1 LRHDIIEL
9 AKKHDQWRN
18 SSCINLQPSENILSP
33 AVRRL
38 LASDMASRYTLR
50 SNEFI
55 GNGGASNSYGGTKYM
70 DEIERRGEETASK
83 LFGARTSLKP
93 LSGHI
98 ASLLMIASVCRKGD
112 TIMAVSSADGGYDGY
127 GQSYIPDM
135 FSLKFRPL
143 QFDREIWNV
152 KGEETAEDIRRYKP
166 KLVVLGQS
174 FILFPYDI
182 GPISDAC
189 REEGTV
195 LAYDASHVL
204 GLVAGGRF
212 QRPIQERCDILIGST
227 HKSFP
232 GPQGGIFA
240 TNDDGIWKSFVWN
253 CTWRLIDNAHWN
265 RIAALSQA
273 MEEMRRHASNYAARI
288 EANTQALGRSLGE
301 EGVVCKFSGI
311 GYSRSHQLHLDSDA
325 LASMDLSLAKLNEEL
340 EKNDII
346 VDTTGRIGTSEV
358 SRLGMG
364 AREMRL
370 ISALVGGALRG
381 ENVKAEAN
389 RLRKRFDVHYL

>member
-1 LRHDIIEL
+1 LRYDIPLLAGRHDR
-9 AKKHDQWRN
+9 WRN
-18 SSCINLQPSENILSP
+18 SRCINLQPSENILSP
-33 AVRRL
+33 AVRKL
-38 LASDMASRYTLR
+38 LSSDMASRYTLR

-55 GNGGASNSYGGTKYM
+55 SNGGASNSYGGTKYM
-70 DEIERRGEETASK
+70 DEIEMRGEETASK

-98 ASLLMIASVCRKGD
+98 ASLLMFASVCRKGD

-127 GQSYIPDM
+127 GQDYIPDL
-135 FSLKFRPL
+135 FSLKFRPI
-143 QFDREIWNV
+143 QFDRERWNV
-152 KGEETAEDIRRYKP
+152 RDEETAADIRRYKP

-174 FILFPYDI
+174 FILFPYDMRA
-182 GPISDAC
+182 ISDAC
-189 REEGTV
+189 KDEGCI

-212 QRPIQERCDILIGST
+212 QRPIQEGCDILIGST

-240 TNDDGIWKSFVWN
+240 TNDERIWKSFVWN
-253 CTWRLIDNAHWN
+253 CTWRILDNAHWN

-273 MEEMRRHASNYAARI
+273 MEEMKRHGSSYAARI
-288 EANTQALGRSLGE
+288 EANTRALGRSLSEQGLK
-301 EGVVCKFSGI
+301 CKFGEL
-311 GYSRSHQLHLDSDA
+311 GFSRSHQLHLDTGA
-325 LASMDLSLAKLNEEL
+325 LADRGLSLANLNEKL
-340 EKNDII
+340 ERNDII
-346 VDTTGRIGTSEV
+346 VDTTGRIGTAEV

-364 AREMRL
+364 VREMRR

-381 ENVKAEAN
+381 EDVKAEAN
-389 RLRKRFDVHYL
+389 SLRRKFDVHYT